1 MTCTCW
7 SGSACV
13 GCTSRRADSPRCR
26 MRDAIAT
33 HFERHGQALLGSLG
47 RLARQPFAT
56 FLTVVVIGI
65 ALALPAA
72 LWLAVANMRVVTAGL
87 DDTVQLSVYLA
98 LPTTAAQAKQAALA
112 IEAKEGVAETV
123 LVSPDEGLAEFR
135 KRSGIGDALE
145 ALPENPLPWLV
156 KVRPSPPHDTAAAIE
171 GLAAQLRTIERVDLV
186 EADTAW
192 VRRIHAIEDTMQ
204 RLVLLVAAVLAAGV
218 LAVVGN
224 TIRLEINGR
233 RAEIEVTKL
242 VGGSNAFVRRPFLY
256 SGLWQGLAGGI
267 VAVAIIAAGLLALE
281 PFVARLA
288 AAYGSSF
295 ALTGLSIGEWPLVV
309 GGGVALGFIG
319 AWLAAAYHL
328 RRIEPRA

>member
-1 MTCTCW
+1 M
-7 SGSACV
+7 SL
-13 GCTSRRADSPRCR
+13 P
-26 MRDAIAT
+26 DAASIL
-33 HFERHGQALLGSLG
+33 FERHAQALLGSLG

-56 FLTVVVIGI
+56 FLTIVVIGI

-72 LWLAVANMRVVTAGL
+72 LYLVVSNVRVVTEGL
-87 DDTVQLSVYLA
+87 DDTVQLSVYFRMS
-98 LPTTAAQAKQAALA
+98 TTEA
-112 IEAKEGVAETV
+112 EAKKAASAIAARSGVAEAV
-123 LVSPDEGLAEFR
+123 LVSPDEGLAEFQ
-135 KRSGIGDALE
+135 KLSGIGEALQ

-156 KVRPSPPHDTAAAIE
+156 QVRPAPPHDTAAAVE
-171 GLAAQLRTIERVDLV
+171 ALAAELRTMEGVDLV

-192 VRRIHAIEDTMQ
+192 VRRLHAIEDTLQ
-204 RLVLLVAAVLAAGV
+204 QLVLLVAAVLAAGV

-256 SGLWQGLAGGI
+256 SGLWQGLGG
-267 VAVAIIAAGLLALE
+267 GLLAVALVLAGLTTLE
-281 PFVARLA
+281 PFIARIA
-288 AAYGSSF
+288 AAYGANF
-295 ALTGLSIGEWPLVV
+295 TLEGLSNREWPVIV
-309 GGGVALGFIG
+309 GGGAALGFIG

>member
-1 MTCTCW
+1 VA
-7 SGSACV
+7 SGLS
-13 GCTSRRADSPRCR
+13 
-26 MRDAIAT
+26 ILL
-33 HFERHGQALLGSLG
+33 ERHAQASLGSLG
-47 RLARQPFAT
+47 RLARQPFST

-72 LWLAVANMRVVTAGL
+72 LYLVVANMRIVTAGL
-87 DDTVQLSVYLA
+87 GDTIQLSAYLRPGTGGDDAKEASAAIAA
-98 LPTTAAQAKQAALA
+98 LP
-112 IEAKEGVAETV
+112 GVAGAE
-123 LVSPDEGLAEFR
+123 LVSPEEGLVEFR
-135 KRSGIGDALE
+135 KLSGIGDALK

-156 KVRPSPPHDTAAAIE
+156 SVRPAPPYDSAASLEALAERIRGME
-171 GLAAQLRTIERVDLV
+171 GVDLV

-192 VRRIHAIEDTMQ
+192 VRRLRAIEDTMQ
-204 RLVLLVAAVLAAGV
+204 QLALLAAALLAAGV

-256 SGLWQGLAGGI
+256 SGLWQGLAGGLLAFAL
-267 VAVAIIAAGLLALE
+267 VAGGLLALE

-295 ALTGLSIGEWPLVV
+295 ALRGLTAREIGVV
-309 GGGVALGFIG
+309 IGGGALLGFVG
-319 AWLAAAYHL
+319 AWLAAGYHL

>member
-1 MTCTCW
+1 M
-7 SGSACV
+7 SL
-13 GCTSRRADSPRCR
+13 P
-26 MRDAIAT
+26 DAVAI
-33 HFERHGQALLGSLG
+33 HLERHAQALLGSLG

-72 LWLAVANMRVVTAGL
+72 LYLAVANLRAVTDGL
-87 DDTVQLSVYLA
+87 EDTVQISAYLA
-98 LPTTAAQAKQAALA
+98 LSTTAAQAKQAAAA
-112 IEAKEGVAETV
+112 IEAREGVGDAV

-135 KRSGIGDALE
+135 ERSGIGDALE
-145 ALPENPLPWLV
+145 ALPDNPLPWLV
-156 KVRPSPPHDTAAAIE
+156 MVRPSPPHDTPEALEA
-171 GLAAQLRTIERVDLV
+171 LAAELRRIERVDLV

-192 VRRIHAIEDTMQ
+192 VRRIHAIEDTIE

-233 RAEIEVTKL
+233 RPEIEVTKL

-256 SGLWQGLAGGI
+256 SGLWQGLGGGLLAFAL
-267 VAVAIIAAGLLALE
+267 VAAGLAALG
-281 PFVARLA
+281 PFVEQLS
-288 AAYGSSF
+288 AAYGATF
-295 ALTGLSIGEWPLVV
+295 ALRGLAREEWPALV
-309 GGGVALGFIG
+309 GGGALLGLLG
-319 AWLAAAYHL
+319 AWLAATYHL

>member
-1 MTCTCW
+1 MPLPDRI
-7 SGSACV
+7 S
-13 GCTSRRADSPRCR
+13 
-26 MRDAIAT
+26 T

-47 RLARQPFAT
+47 RLVRQPFAT

-72 LWLAVANMRVVTAGL
+72 LWLTVVNMRIVTEGL

-98 LPTTAAQAKQAALA
+98 MGTTAAQAKKSATA
-112 IEAKEGVAETV
+112 IEASMGVAGAV
-123 LVSPDEGLAEFR
+123 LVSPEEGLAEFR
-135 KRSGIGDALE
+135 KRSGIDEALE

-156 KVRPSPPHDTAAAIE
+156 RVRPSHPHDTAPAME
-171 GLAAQLRTIERVDLV
+171 TLAAALRKIERVDFV

-192 VRRIHAIEDTMQ
+192 VRRIHAIEDTLQ

-256 SGLWQGLAGGI
+256 SGFWQGLGGGLL
-267 VAVAIIAAGLLALE
+267 AVALIAAGLAALD
-281 PFVARLA
+281 PFVERLS
-288 AAYGSSF
+288 AAYGTAF
-295 ALTGLSIGEWPLVV
+295 TLRGLTREEWPVVLGSGALLGLV
-309 GGGVALGFIG
+309 G
-319 AWLAAAYHL
+319 AWLAATYHL